1 MPSKIL
7 DTPLRMGK
15 AESAFREAFARLKGG
30 KPNLLP
36 RGTPLT
42 QNNVAREAGLDPS
55 ALKKARYPVL
65 VAEIQYAISQNEAV
79 YVSASSKS
87 VSIQRKRN
95 RSLREQI
102 EALKSQRDN
111 ALALLVSADAR
122 IVALTMENQRLQAMH
137 PKSNIVPMLKSD
149 PPDV

>member
-1 MPSKIL
+1 MPSKIH
-7 DTPLRMGK
+7 DAPSPMGK
-15 AESAFREAFARLKGG
+15 AESAFREAFERLKGG
-30 KPNLLP
+30 RPNLLP

-65 VAEIQYAISQNEAV
+65 VAEIQYTIRQNEAV
-79 YVSASSKS
+79 HISASSKS
-87 VSIQRKRN
+87 VSAQRKRS
-95 RSLREQI
+95 RSLREQV

-122 IVALTMENQRLQAMH
+122 IVALTMENQRLLAMQ
-137 PKSNIVPMLKSD
+137 PKSNIARMLKSD